1 MTSLRRDSLKTTPCS
16 ESEEDR
22 DTSTGHP
29 QPPGAGA
36 GAAEH
41 ITPEPRLRAAHH
53 RGQIPGQ
60 MFGELPNFWLRH
72 IP

>member
-22 DTSTGHP
+22 DTSSGHP
-29 QPPGAGA
+29 HQPPGA